1 MDLRNHVTR
10 RLHDEHEAAFR
21 LIARVERAFAGLA
34 ADPMLPPPAAPEWSA
49 LLRDMKTALE
59 FEITGHFD
67 FEERALFPLLI
78 EAGEGDLVGILD
90 DEHKAIRAV
99 AAPLIELLRKFP
111 GSGLDATD
119 WRSLRALGLE
129 LCLRLDAHA
138 HKEEAAMLPALETLL
153 DAEQDRELTASYAH
167 GG

>member
-1 MDLRNHVTR
+1 MELHNHITR
-10 RLHDEHEAAFR
+10 RLHGEHEAAFK

-34 ADPMLPPPAAPEWSA
+34 ADSIPSAAAPEWST

-59 FEITGHFD
+59 

-78 EAGEGDLVGILD
+78 EAGESDLVGILD
-90 DEHKAIRAV
+90 EEHRAIRAI
-99 AAPLIELLRKFP
+99 AAPVIELLRKFP
-111 GSGLDATD
+111 GAGLDAAD

-129 LCLRLDAHA
+129 LCLSLDAHA
-138 HKEEAAMLPALETLL
+138 RKEEAAMLPALEALL
-153 DAEQDRELTASYAH
+153 DAERDRELTASYVD

>member
-1 MDLRNHVTR
+1 MELRNHITR

-21 LIARVERAFAGLA
+21 LIARVERAFAGHA
-34 ADPMLPPPAAPEWSA
+34 ADSLPALAAPEWSA
-49 LLRDMKTALE
+49 LLRDLHAGLE
-59 FEITGHFD
+59 FEIAGHFD

-90 DEHKAIRAV
+90 EEHQAIRAV
-99 AAPLIELLRKFP
+99 AAPLIALLRKFR
-111 GSGLDATD
+111 GSGLDAAD
-119 WRSLRALGLE
+119 WRSVRALGLE

-138 HKEEAAMLPALETLL
+138 RKEEDAMLPALEALL
-153 DAEQDRELTASYAH
+153 DAEQDRTLTASYAD